1 MDPRWKNPQGK
12 SVEALWRWAQDL
24 IVELRK
30 SAYLGG
36 LQDSI
41 DGLNSAIDEK
51 ADKDQVTFGSWLI
64 PAPEDKDY
72 PVIVNCPVAFT
83 ITDVTTRTSAG
94 TATVTVKINSTALG
108 GSPNSAST
116 SESTESHSSD
126 NEVGVGDSIT
136 ITVGD
141 TNDAED
147 LTVTIAGTRELATS

>member
-36 LQDSI
+36 VQDSI
-41 DGLNSAIDEK
+41 ETLDSEK

>member
-12 SVEALWRWAQDL
+12 SLEALWRWAQDL
-24 IVELRK
+24 ITELRK

-36 LQDSI
+36 VQDSI
-41 DGLNSAIDEK
+41 ENLDSQK

-64 PAPEDKDY
+64 PLPEDKDY

-83 ITDVTTRTSAG
+83 ITDVTTLTSAG

-136 ITVGD
+136 ITVSS
-141 TNDAED
+141 TSNAED